1 MRLKHL
7 LCLLLALPLTLTS
20 CEEIVSNL
28 LPPSLTLTSEDLQ
41 TFNAQGGAGTIS
53 YTLTNASNSIKLSV
67 SCEADWI
74 ENITVSSS
82 DIKFNV
88 AANEGS
94 VRNTQIVV
102 TYGDLSFEVTIVQES
117 ANDTGDNTN
126 EPSIT
131 LSSEA
136 TMLFKTTGG
145 NGKISYKLKNPVE
158 GVNVTATC
166 SANWVSD
173 IKVGDDITF
182 KVAAN
187 SGKERTARI
196 AVTYGSY
203 GGFEV
208 TIKQNGEL
216 SFDNYRFE
224 TEFSIAIRVSS
235 EELDIP
241 ENQFYIRFGDESE
254 RYVLDILI
262 EGESDVLMPGK
273 YTAEDGTFIAALLY
287 YNDDEYEF
295 IDGKVVVGGSV
306 ESGYEFDI
314 VLLDTNKDPHHY
326 TYKGDIQGA
335 SSIAPTEDTYFEAK
349 KLEGE
354 YYGDGNFYF
363 TLSDNGINTDG
374 DIIRQNSS
382 YYFVNLYAENV
393 ITHGGSYATIP
404 SGTYTF
410 DANDTFEGNTF
421 SNDGSF
427 YVISNDNSYEA
438 FSYQDGTLEVTS
450 SGMTLTV
457 TINGYEHT
465 VKYHG
470 KPIVSDLS
478 SGGGT
483 QPDDTILTKDR
494 ECDFSH
500 HNLQAYFMGDARE
513 VGLMY
518 WQLLIEPDN
527 GIGDFVSIHILSNE
541 DDTTSF
547 VGDYKFRNNDEPYTA
562 LPGYLSG
569 EMKYCT
575 WFFDS
580 KNGTYINSYAAIKSG
595 DVNIT
600 DNGDGTIT
608 VGICMY
614 DNMGNKITGSWSG
627 TPYITDIS
635 NSSMQAGVVECS
647 VANRATLQ
655 HTEYKRG
662 SAILDVPKKSIAG
675 GKRLNELYSNSI
687 W

>member
-53 YTLTNASNSIKLSV
+53 YTLTNASKSIKLSV

-117 ANDTGDNTN
+117 ANGTGDNTN

-145 NGKISYKLKNPVE
+145 KGAITYELKNPVE

-224 TEFSIAIRVSS
+224 TEFSIAIRASS

-363 TLSDNGINTDG
+363 ALSDNGINTDG

-393 ITHGGSYATIP
+393 NTHGGSYATIP

-410 DANDTFEGNTF
+410 DANDTFEDNTF

-427 YVISNDNSYEA
+427 YAISNDNSYEA

-478 SGGGT
+478 SGGST
-483 QPDDTILTKDR
+483 QPDDTTLTGNYT
-494 ECDFSH
+494 CDFSR
-500 HNLQAYFMGDARE
+500 HNLRAFLMGDALDI
-513 VGLMY
+513 GLMY
-518 WQLLIEPDN
+518 WQIIIEPSN
-527 GIGDFVSIHILSNE
+527 GVGDYVSIHMLSNE
-541 DDTTSF
+541 DDTTTF
-547 VGDYKFRNNDEPYTA
+547 VGNYSINDSYNSYTA
-562 LPGYLSG
+562 FPGYLYES
-569 EMKYCT
+569 ETYDT

-580 KNGTYINSYAAIKSG
+580 KDGVNIYNYAAIKSG
-595 DVNIT
+595 NINIASSGN
-600 DNGDGTIT
+600 DTISMSLT
-608 VGICMY
+608 MY
-614 DNMGNKITGSWSG
+614 DSKGNKLTGSWSG
-627 TPYITDIS
+627 SPIIS
-635 NSSMQAGVVECS
+635 DLSESRAQAGVMQSSLVFADKIESIKLCKES
-647 VANRATLQ
+647 VMLNTPIKPLNKQKLISKIR
-655 HTEYKRG
+655 EYNK
-662 SAILDVPKKSIAG
+662 
-675 GKRLNELYSNSI
+675 
-687 W
+687 